1 MRSWQRL
8 GVGTLALLIAPSVF
22 AQQPLAPYE
31 EVPPPVVAPPPMQPQ
46 PYYYQP
52 AAPQMRPCHEELQPR
67 YGLIIAGAV
76 VLGASWS
83 INAAVAWM
91 ADEWRLAVPVAGPF
105 MEISQ
110 VDTSY
115 DVTNR
120 MLVGLLVFDGLIQT
134 AGAAML
140 IAGAATHQRVRVY
153 DKGPTQVSIVPT
165 ANGIAAFG
173 RF

>member
-1 MRSWQRL
+1 
-8 GVGTLALLIAPSVF
+8 
-22 AQQPLAPYE
+22 
-31 EVPPPVVAPPPMQPQ
+31 VPPPVVAPPPAPGYPPPQPQ

-52 AAPQMRPCHEELQPR
+52 PPQMRPCHEELQPR
-67 YGLIIAGAV
+67 YGLIIAGAA

-83 INAAVAWM
+83 VNAAVAWM
-91 ADEWRLAVPVAGPF
+91 ADEWRLAVPVVGPF
-105 MEISQ
+105 MEITQ

-120 MLVGLLVFDGLIQT
+120 LLVGLLVFDGLIET

-140 IAGAATHQRVRVY
+140 LAGAVTHQRVRVY
-153 DKGPTQVSIVPT
+153 DKGTTQVSIVPT